1 MHHLFY
7 PEACRKAAGMPSN
20 GFLWM
25 VHRPNLD
32 ASAATWDTRRLPS
45 MFCARRVAD
54 APSMHNPGGGGCE
67 GGAPKHGS
75 QARERV
81 SQVSASAAASSAMW
95 VSP

>member
-1 MHHLFY
+1 MHHIFY
-7 PEACRKAAGMPSN
+7 PEACRTGAGMPSN

-25 VHRPNLD
+25 VHRRNLV
-32 ASAATWDTRRLPS
+32 ASAATWDARRLPR
-45 MFCARRVAD
+45 MVCAGRVAD
-54 APSMHNPGGGGCE
+54 APSMHNRGGDGCE
-67 GGAPKHGS
+67 GGALKHGS